1 MRSKSKFRSGGKLMK
16 TESFGTTAGG
26 VKATLYTLENKNHTV
41 VKVTDLGATLVSVLY
56 ADKEGKLCDMVLGY
70 DDAGAYEKGTS
81 YFGATIGRNGNRIKG
96 ARATIDGKEW
106 VIEANEGENSLHSG
120 SNGFHHLMWEMKENG
135 NNFVSFYHYSPQEEQ
150 GFPGNMHIT
159 VTYTLDDE
167 DTIHIAYDA
176 KADADTVMNFTN
188 HSYFNLAGH
197 DSGVMEDQK
206 LQIMADAYTPVVD
219 SHAIPTGEIV
229 PVAGTP
235 MDFTT
240 MKPIGQD
247 IREDFDQLKYTG
259 GYDHNYVLSDKPGTM
274 RQMAKAECVASGIAM
289 DAYTDCCGVQF
300 YAGNFIGTQTGKGGV
315 TYGDRH
321 GFCLESQFYPNAVNE
336 KNFPSPVVPANTE
349 YHSET
354 KYHFYHM

>member
-1 MRSKSKFRSGGKLMK
+1 MK
-16 TESFGTTAGG
+16 TEAFGSIQSGK
-26 VKATLYTLENKNHTV
+26 KATLYILENKNHTV
-41 VKVTDLGATLVSVLY
+41 VKVTDFGATLVSVLF
-56 ADKEGKLCDMVLGY
+56 ADKDGVMKDMVLGY
-70 DDAGAYEKGTS
+70 DDAASYEKGTS
-81 YFGATIGRNGNRIKG
+81 CFGATIGRNGNRIKD
-96 ARATIDGKEW
+96 ARFTIDGKEW
-106 VIEANEGENSLHSG
+106 VIEANENNNSLHSG
-120 SNGFHHLMWEMKENG
+120 KNGFNHLMWEMKESGDNY
-135 NNFVSFYHYSPQEEQ
+135 VTFYHYSPQEEQ
-150 GFPGNMHIT
+150 GFPGNMHVT

-167 DTIHIAYDA
+167 DTVHITYHA

-197 DSGVMEDQK
+197 DSGVMLDQK
-206 LQIMADAYTPVVD
+206 LQLFADAYTPDED
-219 SHAIPTGEIV
+219 SHSIPTGEIA

-247 IREDFDQLKYTG
+247 INADFEQLHFTG

-274 RQMAKAECVASGIAM
+274 RQMAKAECDASGIAM
-289 DAYTDCCGVQF
+289 DAYTECCGVQL

-315 TYGDRH
+315 TYGDSH

-354 KYHFYHM
+354 KYHFYHI

>member
-1 MRSKSKFRSGGKLMK
+1 MK
-16 TESFGTTAGG
+16 TEAFGSIQSGK
-26 VKATLYTLENKNHTV
+26 KATLYILENKNHTV
-41 VKVTDLGATLVSVLY
+41 VKVTDFGATLVSVLF
-56 ADKEGKLCDMVLGY
+56 ADKDGVMKDMVLGY
-70 DDAGAYEKGTS
+70 DDAASYEKGTS
-81 YFGATIGRNGNRIKG
+81 CFGATIGRNGNRIKD
-96 ARATIDGKEW
+96 ARFTIDGKEW
-106 VIEANEGENSLHSG
+106 VIEANENNNSLHSG
-120 SNGFHHLMWEMKENG
+120 KNGFNHLMWEMKESGDNY
-135 NNFVSFYHYSPQEEQ
+135 VTFYHYSPQEEQ
-150 GFPGNMHIT
+150 GFPGNMHVT

-167 DTIHIAYDA
+167 DTVHITYHA

-197 DSGVMEDQK
+197 DSGVMLDQK
-206 LQIMADAYTPVVD
+206 LQLFADAYTPDED
-219 SHAIPTGEIV
+219 SHSIPTGEIA

-235 MDFTT
+235 MDFTA

-247 IREDFDQLKYTG
+247 INADFEQLHFTG

-274 RQMAKAECVASGIAM
+274 RQMAKAECDASGIAM
-289 DAYTDCCGVQF
+289 DAYTECCGVQL

-354 KYHFYHM
+354 KYHFYHI

>member
-1 MRSKSKFRSGGKLMK
+1 MK
-16 TESFGTTAGG
+16 TEAFGSIQSGK
-26 VKATLYTLENKNHTV
+26 KATLYILENKNHTV
-41 VKVTDLGATLVSVLY
+41 MKVTDFGATLVSVLF
-56 ADKEGKLCDMVLGY
+56 ADKDGVMKDMVLGY
-70 DDAGAYEKGTS
+70 DDAASYEKGTS
-81 YFGATIGRNGNRIKG
+81 CFGATIGRNGNRIKG
-96 ARATIDGKEW
+96 ARFTIDGKEW
-106 VIEANEGENSLHSG
+106 GIEANENGNSLHSG
-120 SNGFHHLMWEMKENG
+120 KNGFNHLMWEMKESGDNY
-135 NNFVSFYHYSPQEEQ
+135 VTFYHYSPQEEQ
-150 GFPGNMHIT
+150 GFPGNMHVT

-167 DTIHIAYDA
+167 DTVHITYHA

-197 DSGVMEDQK
+197 DSGVMLDQK
-206 LQIMADAYTPVVD
+206 LLLFADAYTPDED
-219 SHAIPTGEIV
+219 SHSIPTGEIA

-247 IREDFDQLKYTG
+247 INADFEQLHFTG

-274 RQMAKAECVASGIAM
+274 RQMAKAECDASGIAM
-289 DAYTDCCGVQF
+289 DAYTECCGVQL

-315 TYGDRH
+315 TYGNRH

-354 KYHFYHM
+354 KYHFYHI

>member
-1 MRSKSKFRSGGKLMK
+1 MK
-16 TESFGTTAGG
+16 TEAFGSIQSGK
-26 VKATLYTLENKNHTV
+26 KATLYILENKNHTV
-41 VKVTDLGATLVSVLY
+41 VKVTDFGATLVSVLF
-56 ADKEGKLCDMVLGY
+56 ADKDGVMKDMVLGY
-70 DDAGAYEKGTS
+70 DDAASYEKGTS
-81 YFGATIGRNGNRIKG
+81 CFGATIGRNGNRIKD
-96 ARATIDGKEW
+96 ARFTIDGKEW
-106 VIEANEGENSLHSG
+106 VIEANENNNSLHSG
-120 SNGFHHLMWEMKENG
+120 KNGFNHLMWEMKESGDNY
-135 NNFVSFYHYSPQEEQ
+135 VTFYHYSPQEEQ
-150 GFPGNMHIT
+150 GFPGNMHVT

-167 DTIHIAYDA
+167 DTVHITYHA

-197 DSGVMEDQK
+197 DSGVMLDQK
-206 LQIMADAYTPVVD
+206 LQLFADAYTPDED
-219 SHAIPTGEIV
+219 SHSIPTGEIA

-247 IREDFDQLKYTG
+247 INADFEQLHFTG

-274 RQMAKAECVASGIAM
+274 RQMAKAECDASGIAM
-289 DAYTDCCGVQF
+289 DAYTECCGVQL

-336 KNFPSPVVPANTE
+336 KNFPSPVVPADTE
-349 YHSET
+349 YRSET
-354 KYHFYHM
+354 KYHFYHI

>member
-1 MRSKSKFRSGGKLMK
+1 MK
-16 TESFGTTAGG
+16 TEAFGSIQSGK
-26 VKATLYTLENKNHTV
+26 KATLYILENKNHTV
-41 VKVTDLGATLVSVLY
+41 VKVTDFGATLVSVLF
-56 ADKEGKLCDMVLGY
+56 ADKDGVMKDMVLGY
-70 DDAGAYEKGTS
+70 DDAASYEKGTS
-81 YFGATIGRNGNRIKG
+81 CFGATIGRNGNRIKD
-96 ARATIDGKEW
+96 ARFTIDGKEW
-106 VIEANEGENSLHSG
+106 VIEANENGNSLHSG
-120 SNGFHHLMWEMKENG
+120 KNGFNHLMWEMKESGDNY
-135 NNFVSFYHYSPQEEQ
+135 VTFYHYSPQEEQ
-150 GFPGNMHIT
+150 GFPGNMHVT

-167 DTIHIAYDA
+167 DTVHITYHA

-197 DSGVMEDQK
+197 DSGVMLDQK
-206 LQIMADAYTPVVD
+206 LQLFADAYTPDED
-219 SHAIPTGEIV
+219 SHSIPTGEIA

-240 MKPIGQD
+240 MRPIGQD
-247 IREDFDQLKYTG
+247 INADFEQLHFTG

-274 RQMAKAECVASGIAM
+274 RQMAKAECDASGIAM
-289 DAYTDCCGVQF
+289 DAYTECCGVQL

-354 KYHFYHM
+354 KYHFYHI

>member
-1 MRSKSKFRSGGKLMK
+1 MK
-16 TESFGTTAGG
+16 TEAFGSIQSGK
-26 VKATLYTLENKNHTV
+26 KATLYILENKNHTV
-41 VKVTDLGATLVSVLY
+41 VKVTDFGATLVSVLF
-56 ADKEGKLCDMVLGY
+56 ADKDGVMKDMVLGY
-70 DDAGAYEKGTS
+70 DDAASYEKGTS
-81 YFGATIGRNGNRIKG
+81 CFGATIGRNGNRIKD
-96 ARATIDGKEW
+96 ARFTIDGKEW
-106 VIEANEGENSLHSG
+106 VIEANENNNSLHSG
-120 SNGFHHLMWEMKENG
+120 KNGFNHLMWEMKESGDNY
-135 NNFVSFYHYSPQEEQ
+135 VTFYHYSPQEEQ
-150 GFPGNMHIT
+150 GFPGNMHVT

-167 DTIHIAYDA
+167 DTVHITYNA

-197 DSGVMEDQK
+197 DSGVMLDQK
-206 LQIMADAYTPVVD
+206 LKLFADAYTPDED
-219 SHAIPTGEIV
+219 SHSIPTGEIA

-247 IREDFDQLKYTG
+247 INADFEQLHFTG

-274 RQMAKAECVASGIAM
+274 RQMAKAECDASGIAM
-289 DAYTDCCGVQF
+289 DAYTECCGVQL

-354 KYHFYHM
+354 KYHFYHI

>member
-1 MRSKSKFRSGGKLMK
+1 MK
-16 TESFGTTAGG
+16 TEAFGSIQSGK
-26 VKATLYTLENKNHTV
+26 KATLYILENKNHTV
-41 VKVTDLGATLVSVLY
+41 VKVTDFGATLVSVLF
-56 ADKEGKLCDMVLGY
+56 ADKDGVMKDMVLGY
-70 DDAGAYEKGTS
+70 DDAASYEKGTS
-81 YFGATIGRNGNRIKG
+81 CFGATIGRNGNRIKD
-96 ARATIDGKEW
+96 ARFTIDGKEW
-106 VIEANEGENSLHSG
+106 VIEANENNNSLHSG
-120 SNGFHHLMWEMKENG
+120 KNGFNHLMWEMKESGDNY
-135 NNFVSFYHYSPQEEQ
+135 VTFYHYSPQEEQ
-150 GFPGNMHIT
+150 GFPGNMHVT

-167 DTIHIAYDA
+167 DTVHITYNA

-197 DSGVMEDQK
+197 DSGVMLDQK
-206 LQIMADAYTPVVD
+206 LQLFADAYTPDED
-219 SHAIPTGEIV
+219 SHSIPTGEIA

-247 IREDFDQLKYTG
+247 INADFEQLHFTG

-274 RQMAKAECVASGIAM
+274 RQMAKAECDASGIAM
-289 DAYTDCCGVQF
+289 DAYTECCGVQL

-354 KYHFYHM
+354 KYHFYHI

>member
-1 MRSKSKFRSGGKLMK
+1 MK
-16 TESFGTTAGG
+16 TEAFGSIQSGK
-26 VKATLYTLENKNHTV
+26 KATLYILENKNHTV
-41 VKVTDLGATLVSVLY
+41 VKVTDFGATLVSVLF
-56 ADKEGKLCDMVLGY
+56 ADKDGVMKDMVLGY
-70 DDAGAYEKGTS
+70 DDAASYEKGTS
-81 YFGATIGRNGNRIKG
+81 CFGATIGRNGNRIRG
-96 ARATIDGKEW
+96 ARFTIDGKEW
-106 VIEANEGENSLHSG
+106 VIEANENNNSLHSG
-120 SNGFHHLMWEMKENG
+120 KNGFNHLMWEMKESGDNY
-135 NNFVSFYHYSPQEEQ
+135 VTFYHYSPQEEQ
-150 GFPGNMHIT
+150 GFPGNMHVT

-167 DTIHIAYDA
+167 DTVHITYHA

-197 DSGVMEDQK
+197 DSGVMLDQK
-206 LQIMADAYTPVVD
+206 LQLFADAYTPDED
-219 SHAIPTGEIV
+219 SHSIPTGEIA

-247 IREDFDQLKYTG
+247 INADFEQLHFTG

-274 RQMAKAECVASGIAM
+274 RQMAKAECDASGIAM
-289 DAYTDCCGVQF
+289 DAYTECCGVQL

-354 KYHFYHM
+354 KYHFYHI

>member
-1 MRSKSKFRSGGKLMK
+1 MK
-16 TESFGTTAGG
+16 TEAFGSIQSGK
-26 VKATLYTLENKNHTV
+26 KATLYILENKNHTV
-41 VKVTDLGATLVSVLY
+41 VKVTDFGATLVSVLF
-56 ADKEGKLCDMVLGY
+56 ADKDGVMKDMVLGY
-70 DDAGAYEKGTS
+70 DDAASYEKGTS
-81 YFGATIGRNGNRIKG
+81 CFGATIGRNGNRIKD
-96 ARATIDGKEW
+96 ARFTIDGKEW
-106 VIEANEGENSLHSG
+106 VIEANENNNSLHSG
-120 SNGFHHLMWEMKENG
+120 KNGFNHLMWEMKESGDNY
-135 NNFVSFYHYSPQEEQ
+135 VTFYHYSPQEEQ
-150 GFPGNMHIT
+150 GFPGNMHVT

-167 DTIHIAYDA
+167 DTVHITYHA

-197 DSGVMEDQK
+197 DSGVMLDQK
-206 LQIMADAYTPVVD
+206 LQLFADAYTPDED
-219 SHAIPTGEIV
+219 SHSIPTGEIA

-247 IREDFDQLKYTG
+247 INADFEQLHFTG
-259 GYDHNYVLSDKPGTM
+259 GYDHNYVLSDKPGAM
-274 RQMAKAECVASGIAM
+274 RQMAKAECDASGIAM
-289 DAYTDCCGVQF
+289 DAYTECCGVQL

-354 KYHFYHM
+354 KYHFYHI

>member
-1 MRSKSKFRSGGKLMK
+1 MK
-16 TESFGTTAGG
+16 TEAFGSIQSGK
-26 VKATLYTLENKNHTV
+26 KATLYILENKNHMV
-41 VKVTDLGATLVSVLY
+41 VKVTDFGATLVSVLF
-56 ADKEGKLCDMVLGY
+56 ADKDGVMKDMVLGY
-70 DDAGAYEKGTS
+70 DDAASYEKGTS
-81 YFGATIGRNGNRIKG
+81 CFGATIGRNGNRIKD
-96 ARATIDGKEW
+96 ARFTIDGKEW
-106 VIEANEGENSLHSG
+106 VIEANENNNSLHSG
-120 SNGFHHLMWEMKENG
+120 KNGFNHLMWEMKESGDNY
-135 NNFVSFYHYSPQEEQ
+135 VTFYHYSPQEEQ
-150 GFPGNMHIT
+150 GFPGNMHVT

-167 DTIHIAYDA
+167 DTVHITYHA

-197 DSGVMEDQK
+197 DSGVMLDQK
-206 LQIMADAYTPVVD
+206 LQLFADAYTPDED
-219 SHAIPTGEIV
+219 SHSIPTGEIA

-247 IREDFDQLKYTG
+247 INADFEQLHFTG

-274 RQMAKAECVASGIAM
+274 RQMAKAECDASGIAM
-289 DAYTDCCGVQF
+289 DAYTECCGVQL

-354 KYHFYHM
+354 KYHFYHI

>member
-1 MRSKSKFRSGGKLMK
+1 MK
-16 TESFGTTAGG
+16 TEAFGSIQSGK
-26 VKATLYTLENKNHTV
+26 KATLYILENKNHTV
-41 VKVTDLGATLVSVLY
+41 VKVTDFGATLVSVLF
-56 ADKEGKLCDMVLGY
+56 ADKDGVMKDMVLGY
-70 DDAGAYEKGTS
+70 DDAASYEKGTS
-81 YFGATIGRNGNRIKG
+81 CFGATIGRNGNRIKD
-96 ARATIDGKEW
+96 ARFTIDGKEW
-106 VIEANEGENSLHSG
+106 VIEANENGNSLHSG
-120 SNGFHHLMWEMKENG
+120 KNGFNHLMWEMKESGDNY
-135 NNFVSFYHYSPQEEQ
+135 VTFYHYSPQEEQ
-150 GFPGNMHIT
+150 GFPGNMHVT

-167 DTIHIAYDA
+167 DTVHITYNA

-197 DSGVMEDQK
+197 DSGVMLDQK
-206 LQIMADAYTPVVD
+206 LQLFADAYTPDED
-219 SHAIPTGEIV
+219 SHSIPTGEIA

-235 MDFTT
+235 MDFTA

-247 IREDFDQLKYTG
+247 INADFEQLHFTG

-274 RQMAKAECVASGIAM
+274 RQMAKAECDASGIAM
-289 DAYTDCCGVQF
+289 DAYTECCGVQL

-354 KYHFYHM
+354 KYHFYHI

>member
-1 MRSKSKFRSGGKLMK
+1 MK
-16 TESFGTTAGG
+16 TEAFGSIQSGK
-26 VKATLYTLENKNHTV
+26 KATLYILENKNHTV
-41 VKVTDLGATLVSVLY
+41 VKVTDFGATLVSVLF
-56 ADKEGKLCDMVLGY
+56 ADKYGVMKDMVLGY
-70 DDAGAYEKGTS
+70 DDAASYEKGTS
-81 YFGATIGRNGNRIKG
+81 CFGATIGRNGNRIKG
-96 ARATIDGKEW
+96 ARFTIDGKEW
-106 VIEANEGENSLHSG
+106 VIEANENNNSLHSG
-120 SNGFHHLMWEMKENG
+120 KNGFNHLMWEMKESGDNY
-135 NNFVSFYHYSPQEEQ
+135 VTFYHYSPQEEQ
-150 GFPGNMHIT
+150 GFPGNMHVT

-167 DTIHIAYDA
+167 DTVHITYHA

-197 DSGVMEDQK
+197 DSGVMLDQK
-206 LQIMADAYTPVVD
+206 LQLFADAYTPDED
-219 SHAIPTGEIV
+219 SHSIPTGEIA

-247 IREDFDQLKYTG
+247 INADFEQLHFTG

-274 RQMAKAECVASGIAM
+274 RQMAKAECDASGIAM
-289 DAYTDCCGVQF
+289 DAYTECCGVQL

-354 KYHFYHM
+354 KYHFYHI

>member
-1 MRSKSKFRSGGKLMK
+1 MK
-16 TESFGTTAGG
+16 TEAFGSIQSGK
-26 VKATLYTLENKNHTV
+26 KATLYILENKNHTV
-41 VKVTDLGATLVSVLY
+41 VKVTDFGATLVSVLF
-56 ADKEGKLCDMVLGY
+56 ADKDGVMKDMVLGY
-70 DDAGAYEKGTS
+70 DDAASYEKGTS
-81 YFGATIGRNGNRIKG
+81 CFGATIGRNGNRIKG
-96 ARATIDGKEW
+96 ARFTIDGKEW
-106 VIEANEGENSLHSG
+106 VIEANENNNSLHSCK
-120 SNGFHHLMWEMKENG
+120 NGFNHLMWGMKESGDNY
-135 NNFVSFYHYSPQEEQ
+135 VTFYHYSPQEEQ
-150 GFPGNMHIT
+150 GFPGNMHVT

-167 DTIHIAYDA
+167 DTVHITYHA

-197 DSGVMEDQK
+197 DSGVMLDQK
-206 LQIMADAYTPVVD
+206 LQLFADAYTPDED
-219 SHAIPTGEIV
+219 SHSIPTGEIA

-247 IREDFDQLKYTG
+247 INADFEQLHFTG

-274 RQMAKAECVASGIAM
+274 RQMAKAECDASGIAM
-289 DAYTDCCGVQF
+289 DAYTECCGVQL

-354 KYHFYHM
+354 KYHFYHI

>member
-1 MRSKSKFRSGGKLMK
+1 MK
-16 TESFGTTAGG
+16 TEAFGSIQSGK
-26 VKATLYTLENKNHTV
+26 KATLYILENKNHTV
-41 VKVTDLGATLVSVLY
+41 VKVTDFGATLVSVLF
-56 ADKEGKLCDMVLGY
+56 ADKDGVMKDMVLGY
-70 DDAGAYEKGTS
+70 DDAASYEKGTS
-81 YFGATIGRNGNRIKG
+81 CFGATIGRNGNRIKG
-96 ARATIDGKEW
+96 ARFTIDGKEW
-106 VIEANEGENSLHSG
+106 VIEANENNNSLHSG
-120 SNGFHHLMWEMKENG
+120 KNGFNHLMWEMKESGDNY
-135 NNFVSFYHYSPQEEQ
+135 VTFYHYSPQEEQ
-150 GFPGNMHIT
+150 GSPGNMHVT

-167 DTIHIAYDA
+167 DTVHITYHA

-197 DSGVMEDQK
+197 DSGVMLDQK
-206 LQIMADAYTPVVD
+206 LQLFADAYTPDED
-219 SHAIPTGEIV
+219 SHSIPTGEIA

-240 MKPIGQD
+240 MKTIGQD
-247 IREDFDQLKYTG
+247 INADFEQLHFTG

-274 RQMAKAECVASGIAM
+274 RQMAKAECDASGIAM
-289 DAYTDCCGVQF
+289 DAYTECCGVQL

-354 KYHFYHM
+354 KYHFYHI

>member
-1 MRSKSKFRSGGKLMK
+1 MK
-16 TESFGTTAGG
+16 TEAFGSIQSGK
-26 VKATLYTLENKNHTV
+26 KATLYILENKNHTV
-41 VKVTDLGATLVSVLY
+41 VKVTDFGATLVSVLF
-56 ADKEGKLCDMVLGY
+56 ADKDGVMKDMVLGY
-70 DDAGAYEKGTS
+70 DDAASYEKGTS
-81 YFGATIGRNGNRIKG
+81 CFGATIGRNGNRIKD
-96 ARATIDGKEW
+96 ARFTIDGKEW
-106 VIEANEGENSLHSG
+106 VIEANENNNSLHSG
-120 SNGFHHLMWEMKENG
+120 KNGFNHLMWEMKESGDNY
-135 NNFVSFYHYSPQEEQ
+135 VTFYHYSPQEEQ
-150 GFPGNMHIT
+150 GFPGNMHVA
-159 VTYTLDDE
+159 VTYMLDEE
-167 DTIHIAYDA
+167 DTVHITYNA

-197 DSGVMEDQK
+197 DSGVMLDQK
-206 LQIMADAYTPVVD
+206 LQLFADAYTPDED
-219 SHAIPTGEIV
+219 SHSIPTGEIA

-247 IREDFDQLKYTG
+247 INADFEQLHFTG

-274 RQMAKAECVASGIAM
+274 RQMAKAECDASGIAM
-289 DAYTDCCGVQF
+289 DAYTECCGVQL
-300 YAGNFIGTQTGKGGV
+300 YAGNFIGTQIGKGGV

-354 KYHFYHM
+354 KYHFYHI

>member
-1 MRSKSKFRSGGKLMK
+1 MK
-16 TESFGTTAGG
+16 TEAFGSIQSGK
-26 VKATLYTLENKNHTV
+26 KATLYILENKNHTV
-41 VKVTDLGATLVSVLY
+41 VKVTDFGATLVSVLF
-56 ADKEGKLCDMVLGY
+56 ADKGGVMKDMVLGY
-70 DDAGAYEKGTS
+70 DDAASYEKGTS
-81 YFGATIGRNGNRIKG
+81 CFGATIGRNGNRIKD
-96 ARATIDGKEW
+96 ARFTIDGKEW
-106 VIEANEGENSLHSG
+106 VIEANENGNSLHSG
-120 SNGFHHLMWEMKENG
+120 KNGFNHLMWEMKESGDNY
-135 NNFVSFYHYSPQEEQ
+135 VTFYHYSPQEEQ
-150 GFPGNMHIT
+150 GFPGNMHVT

-167 DTIHIAYDA
+167 DTVHITYNA

-197 DSGVMEDQK
+197 DSGVMLDQK
-206 LQIMADAYTPVVD
+206 LQLFADAYTPDED
-219 SHAIPTGEIV
+219 SHSIPTGEIA

-247 IREDFDQLKYTG
+247 INADFEQLHFTG

-274 RQMAKAECVASGIAM
+274 RQMAKAECDASGIAM
-289 DAYTDCCGVQF
+289 DAYTECCGVQL

-354 KYHFYHM
+354 KYHFYHI

>member
-1 MRSKSKFRSGGKLMK
+1 MK
-16 TESFGTTAGG
+16 TEAFGSIQSGK
-26 VKATLYTLENKNHTV
+26 KATLYILENKNHTV
-41 VKVTDLGATLVSVLY
+41 VKVTDFGATLVSVLF
-56 ADKEGKLCDMVLGY
+56 ADKDGVMKDMVLGY
-70 DDAGAYEKGTS
+70 DDAASYEKGTS
-81 YFGATIGRNGNRIKG
+81 CFGATIGRNGNRIKD
-96 ARATIDGKEW
+96 ARFTIDGKEW
-106 VIEANEGENSLHSG
+106 VIEANENNNSLHSG
-120 SNGFHHLMWEMKENG
+120 KNGFNHLMWEMKESGDNY
-135 NNFVSFYHYSPQEEQ
+135 VTFYHYSPQEEQ
-150 GFPGNMHIT
+150 GFPGNMHVT

-167 DTIHIAYDA
+167 DTVHITYHA

-197 DSGVMEDQK
+197 DSGVMLDQK
-206 LQIMADAYTPVVD
+206 LQLFADAYTPD
-219 SHAIPTGEIV
+219 ENSHSIPTGEIA

-247 IREDFDQLKYTG
+247 INADFEQLHFTG

-274 RQMAKAECVASGIAM
+274 RQMAKAECDASGIAM
-289 DAYTDCCGVQF
+289 DAYTECCGVQL

-354 KYHFYHM
+354 KYHFYHI

>member
-1 MRSKSKFRSGGKLMK
+1 MK
-16 TESFGTTAGG
+16 TEAFGSIQSGK
-26 VKATLYTLENKNHTV
+26 KATLYILENKNHTV
-41 VKVTDLGATLVSVLY
+41 VKVTDFGATLVSVLF
-56 ADKEGKLCDMVLGY
+56 ADKDGVMKDMVLGY
-70 DDAGAYEKGTS
+70 DDATSYEKGTS
-81 YFGATIGRNGNRIKG
+81 CFGATIGRNGNRIKG
-96 ARATIDGKEW
+96 ARFTIDGKEW
-106 VIEANEGENSLHSG
+106 VIEANENNNSLHSG
-120 SNGFHHLMWEMKENG
+120 KNGFNHLMWEMKESGDNY
-135 NNFVSFYHYSPQEEQ
+135 VTFYHYSPQEEQ
-150 GFPGNMHIT
+150 GFPGNMHVT

-167 DTIHIAYDA
+167 DTVHITYHA

-197 DSGVMEDQK
+197 DSGVMLDQK
-206 LQIMADAYTPVVD
+206 LQLFADAYTPDED
-219 SHAIPTGEIV
+219 SHSIPTGEIA

-247 IREDFDQLKYTG
+247 INADFEQLHFTG

-274 RQMAKAECVASGIAM
+274 RQMAKAECDASGIAM
-289 DAYTDCCGVQF
+289 DAYTECCGVQL

-336 KNFPSPVVPANTE
+336 KNFPSPVVPADTE

-354 KYHFYHM
+354 KYHFYHI

>member
-1 MRSKSKFRSGGKLMK
+1 MK
-16 TESFGTTAGG
+16 TEAFGSIQSGK
-26 VKATLYTLENKNHTV
+26 KATLYILENKNHTV
-41 VKVTDLGATLVSVLY
+41 VKVTDFGATLVSVLF
-56 ADKEGKLCDMVLGY
+56 ADKDGVMKDMVLGY
-70 DDAGAYEKGTS
+70 DDAASYEKGTS
-81 YFGATIGRNGNRIKG
+81 CFGATIGRNGNRIKD
-96 ARATIDGKEW
+96 ARFSIDSKEW
-106 VIEANEGENSLHSG
+106 VIEANENNNSLHSG
-120 SNGFHHLMWEMKENG
+120 KNGFNHLMWEMKESGDNY
-135 NNFVSFYHYSPQEEQ
+135 VTFYHYSPQEEQ
-150 GFPGNMHIT
+150 GFPGNMHVT

-167 DTIHIAYDA
+167 DTVHITYHA

-197 DSGVMEDQK
+197 DSGVMLDQK
-206 LQIMADAYTPVVD
+206 LQLFADAYTPDED
-219 SHAIPTGEIV
+219 SHSIPTGEIA

-247 IREDFDQLKYTG
+247 INADFEQLHFTG

-274 RQMAKAECVASGIAM
+274 RQMAKAECDASGIAM
-289 DAYTDCCGVQF
+289 DAYTECCGVQL

-354 KYHFYHM
+354 KYHFYHI

>member
-1 MRSKSKFRSGGKLMK
+1 MK
-16 TESFGTTAGG
+16 TEAFGSIQSGK
-26 VKATLYTLENKNHTV
+26 KATLYILENKNHTV
-41 VKVTDLGATLVSVLY
+41 VKVTDFGATLVSVLF
-56 ADKEGKLCDMVLGY
+56 ADKDGVMKDMVLGY
-70 DDAGAYEKGTS
+70 DDAASYEKGTS
-81 YFGATIGRNGNRIKG
+81 CFGATIGRNGNRIKD
-96 ARATIDGKEW
+96 ARFTIDGKEW
-106 VIEANEGENSLHSG
+106 VIEANENNNSLHSG
-120 SNGFHHLMWEMKENG
+120 KNGFNHLMWEMKESGDNY
-135 NNFVSFYHYSPQEEQ
+135 VTFYHYSPQEEQ
-150 GFPGNMHIT
+150 GFPGNMHVT

-167 DTIHIAYDA
+167 DTVHITYHA

-197 DSGVMEDQK
+197 DSGVMLDQK
-206 LQIMADAYTPVVD
+206 LQLFADAYTPDED
-219 SHAIPTGEIV
+219 SHSIPTGEIA

-247 IREDFDQLKYTG
+247 INADFEQLHFTG

-274 RQMAKAECVASGIAM
+274 RQMAKAECDASGIAM
-289 DAYTDCCGVQF
+289 DAYTECCGVQL

-315 TYGDRH
+315 TYGNRH

-336 KNFPSPVVPANTE
+336 KNFPSPVVPADTE

-354 KYHFYHM
+354 KYHFYHI

>member
-1 MRSKSKFRSGGKLMK
+1 MK
-16 TESFGTTAGG
+16 TEAFGSIQSGK
-26 VKATLYTLENKNHTV
+26 KATLYILENKNHTV
-41 VKVTDLGATLVSVLY
+41 VKVTDFGATLVSVLF
-56 ADKEGKLCDMVLGY
+56 ADKDGVMKDMVLGY
-70 DDAGAYEKGTS
+70 DDAASYEKGTS
-81 YFGATIGRNGNRIKG
+81 CFGATIGRNGNRIKD
-96 ARATIDGKEW
+96 ARFTIDGKEW
-106 VIEANEGENSLHSG
+106 VIEANENNNSLHSG
-120 SNGFHHLMWEMKENG
+120 KNGFNHLMWEMKESGDNY
-135 NNFVSFYHYSPQEEQ
+135 VTFYHYSPQEEQ
-150 GFPGNMHIT
+150 GFPGNMHVT

-167 DTIHIAYDA
+167 DTVHITYNA

-197 DSGVMEDQK
+197 DSGVMLDQK
-206 LQIMADAYTPVVD
+206 LQLFADAYTPDED
-219 SHAIPTGEIV
+219 SHSIPTGEIA

-247 IREDFDQLKYTG
+247 INADFEQLHFTG

-274 RQMAKAECVASGIAM
+274 RQMAKAECDASGIAM
-289 DAYTDCCGVQF
+289 DAYTECCGVQL

-336 KNFPSPVVPANTE
+336 KNFPSPVVPADTE

-354 KYHFYHM
+354 KYHFYHI

>member
-1 MRSKSKFRSGGKLMK
+1 MK
-16 TESFGTTAGG
+16 TEAFGSIQSGK
-26 VKATLYTLENKNHTV
+26 KATLYILENKNHTV
-41 VKVTDLGATLVSVLY
+41 VKVTDFGATLVSVLF
-56 ADKEGKLCDMVLGY
+56 ADKDGVMKDMVLGY
-70 DDAGAYEKGTS
+70 DDAASYEKGTS
-81 YFGATIGRNGNRIKG
+81 CFGATIGRNGNRIKG
-96 ARATIDGKEW
+96 ARFTIDGKEW
-106 VIEANEGENSLHSG
+106 VIEANENNNSLHSG
-120 SNGFHHLMWEMKENG
+120 KNGFNHLMWEMKESGDNY
-135 NNFVSFYHYSPQEEQ
+135 VTFYHYSPQEEQ
-150 GFPGNMHIT
+150 GFPGNMHVT

-167 DTIHIAYDA
+167 DTVHITYHA

-197 DSGVMEDQK
+197 DSGVMLDQK
-206 LQIMADAYTPVVD
+206 LQLFADAYTPDED
-219 SHAIPTGEIV
+219 SHSIPTGEIA

-247 IREDFDQLKYTG
+247 INADFEQLHFTG
-259 GYDHNYVLSDKPGTM
+259 GYDHNYVISDKPGTM
-274 RQMAKAECVASGIAM
+274 RQMAKAECDASGIAM
-289 DAYTDCCGVQF
+289 DAYTECCGVQL

-354 KYHFYHM
+354 KYHFYHI

>member
-1 MRSKSKFRSGGKLMK
+1 MK
-16 TESFGTTAGG
+16 TEAFGSIQSGK
-26 VKATLYTLENKNHTV
+26 KATLYILENKNHTV
-41 VKVTDLGATLVSVLY
+41 VKVTDFGATLVSVLF
-56 ADKEGKLCDMVLGY
+56 ADKDGVMKDMVLGY
-70 DDAGAYEKGTS
+70 DDAASYEKGTS
-81 YFGATIGRNGNRIKG
+81 CFGATIGRNGNRIKD
-96 ARATIDGKEW
+96 ARFTIDSKEW
-106 VIEANEGENSLHSG
+106 VIEANENNNSLHSG
-120 SNGFHHLMWEMKENG
+120 KNGFNHLMWEMKESGDNY
-135 NNFVSFYHYSPQEEQ
+135 VTFYHYSPQEEQ
-150 GFPGNMHIT
+150 GFPGNMHVT

-167 DTIHIAYDA
+167 DTVHITYHA

-197 DSGVMEDQK
+197 DSGVMLDQK
-206 LQIMADAYTPVVD
+206 LQLFVDAYTPDED
-219 SHAIPTGEIV
+219 SHSIPTGEIA

-247 IREDFDQLKYTG
+247 INADFEQLHFTG

-274 RQMAKAECVASGIAM
+274 RQMAKAECDASGIAM
-289 DAYTDCCGVQF
+289 DAYTECCGVQL

-336 KNFPSPVVPANTE
+336 KNFPSPVVPADTE

-354 KYHFYHM
+354 KYHFYHI

>member
-1 MRSKSKFRSGGKLMK
+1 MK
-16 TESFGTTAGG
+16 TEAFGSIQSGK
-26 VKATLYTLENKNHTV
+26 KATLYILENKNHTV
-41 VKVTDLGATLVSVLY
+41 VKVTDFGATLVSVLF
-56 ADKEGKLCDMVLGY
+56 ADKDGVMKDMVLGY
-70 DDAGAYEKGTS
+70 DDAASYEKGTS
-81 YFGATIGRNGNRIKG
+81 CFGATIGRNGNRIKD
-96 ARATIDGKEW
+96 ARFTIDGKEW
-106 VIEANEGENSLHSG
+106 VIEANENNNSLHSG
-120 SNGFHHLMWEMKENG
+120 KNGFNHLMWEMKESGDNY
-135 NNFVSFYHYSPQEEQ
+135 VTFYHYSPQEEQ
-150 GFPGNMHIT
+150 GFPGNMHVT

-167 DTIHIAYDA
+167 DTVHITYHA

-197 DSGVMEDQK
+197 DSGVMLDQK
-206 LQIMADAYTPVVD
+206 LQLFADAYTPDED
-219 SHAIPTGEIV
+219 SHSIPTGEIA

-247 IREDFDQLKYTG
+247 INADFEQLHFTG

-274 RQMAKAECVASGIAM
+274 RQMAKAECDASGIAM
-289 DAYTDCCGVQF
+289 DAYTECCGVQL

-315 TYGDRH
+315 TYGNRH

-354 KYHFYHM
+354 KYHFYHI

>member
-1 MRSKSKFRSGGKLMK
+1 MK
-16 TESFGTTAGG
+16 TEAFGSIQSGK
-26 VKATLYTLENKNHTV
+26 KATLYILENKNHTV
-41 VKVTDLGATLVSVLY
+41 VKVTDFGATLVSVLF
-56 ADKEGKLCDMVLGY
+56 ADKDGVMKDMVLGY
-70 DDAGAYEKGTS
+70 DDAAFYEKGTS
-81 YFGATIGRNGNRIKG
+81 CFGATIGRNGNRIKG
-96 ARATIDGKEW
+96 ARFTIDGKEW
-106 VIEANEGENSLHSG
+106 VIEANENNNSLHSG
-120 SNGFHHLMWEMKENG
+120 KNGFNHLMWEMKESGDNY
-135 NNFVSFYHYSPQEEQ
+135 VTFYHYSPQEEQ
-150 GFPGNMHIT
+150 GFPGNMHVT

-167 DTIHIAYDA
+167 DTVHITYHA

-197 DSGVMEDQK
+197 DSGVMLDQK
-206 LQIMADAYTPVVD
+206 LQLFADAYTPDED
-219 SHAIPTGEIV
+219 SHSIPTGEIA

-247 IREDFDQLKYTG
+247 INADFEQLHFTG

-274 RQMAKAECVASGIAM
+274 RQMAKAECDASGIAM
-289 DAYTDCCGVQF
+289 DAYTECCGVQL

-354 KYHFYHM
+354 KYHFYHI

>member
-1 MRSKSKFRSGGKLMK
+1 MK
-16 TESFGTTAGG
+16 TEAFGSIQSGK
-26 VKATLYTLENKNHTV
+26 KATLYILENKNHTV
-41 VKVTDLGATLVSVLY
+41 MKVTDFGATLVSVLF
-56 ADKEGKLCDMVLGY
+56 ADKDGVMKDMVLGY
-70 DDAGAYEKGTS
+70 DDAASYEKGTS
-81 YFGATIGRNGNRIKG
+81 CFGATIGRNGNRIKD
-96 ARATIDGKEW
+96 ARFTIDGKEW
-106 VIEANEGENSLHSG
+106 VIEANENNNSLHSG
-120 SNGFHHLMWEMKENG
+120 KNGFNHLMWEMKESGDNY
-135 NNFVSFYHYSPQEEQ
+135 VTFYHYSPQEEQ
-150 GFPGNMHIT
+150 GFPGNMHVT

-167 DTIHIAYDA
+167 DTVHITYHA

-197 DSGVMEDQK
+197 DSGVMLDQK
-206 LQIMADAYTPVVD
+206 LQLFADAYTPDED
-219 SHAIPTGEIV
+219 SHSIPTGEIA

-247 IREDFDQLKYTG
+247 INADFEQLHFTG

-274 RQMAKAECVASGIAM
+274 RQMAKAECDASGIAM
-289 DAYTDCCGVQF
+289 DAYTECCGVQL

-336 KNFPSPVVPANTE
+336 KNFPSPVVPADTE

-354 KYHFYHM
+354 KYHFYHI

>member
-1 MRSKSKFRSGGKLMK
+1 MK
-16 TESFGTTAGG
+16 TEAFGSIQSGK
-26 VKATLYTLENKNHTV
+26 KATLYILENKNHTV
-41 VKVTDLGATLVSVLY
+41 VKVTDFGATLVSVLF
-56 ADKEGKLCDMVLGY
+56 ADKDGVMKDMVLGY
-70 DDAGAYEKGTS
+70 DDAASYEKGTS
-81 YFGATIGRNGNRIKG
+81 CFGATIGRNGNRIKD
-96 ARATIDGKEW
+96 ARFTIDGKEW
-106 VIEANEGENSLHSG
+106 VIEANENNNSLHSG
-120 SNGFHHLMWEMKENG
+120 KNGFNHLMWEMKESGDNY
-135 NNFVSFYHYSPQEEQ
+135 VTFYHYSPQEEQ
-150 GFPGNMHIT
+150 GFPGNMHVT

-167 DTIHIAYDA
+167 DTVHITYHA

-197 DSGVMEDQK
+197 DSGVMLDQK
-206 LQIMADAYTPVVD
+206 LQLFADAYTPDED
-219 SHAIPTGEIV
+219 SHSIPTGEIA

-247 IREDFDQLKYTG
+247 INADFEQLHFTG

-274 RQMAKAECVASGIAM
+274 RQMAKAECDASGIAM
-289 DAYTDCCGVQF
+289 DAYTECCGVQL

-321 GFCLESQFYPNAVNE
+321 GFCLESQFYPNAVNA
-336 KNFPSPVVPANTE
+336 KNFPSPVVPADTE

-354 KYHFYHM
+354 KYHFYHI

>member
-1 MRSKSKFRSGGKLMK
+1 M
-16 TESFGTTAGG
+16 
-26 VKATLYTLENKNHTV
+26 
-41 VKVTDLGATLVSVLY
+41 
-56 ADKEGKLCDMVLGY
+56 
-70 DDAGAYEKGTS
+70 
-81 YFGATIGRNGNRIKG
+81 
-96 ARATIDGKEW
+96 
-106 VIEANEGENSLHSG
+106 IEANENNNSLHSG
-120 SNGFHHLMWEMKENG
+120 KNGFNHLMWEMKESGDNY
-135 NNFVSFYHYSPQEEQ
+135 VTFYHYSPQEEQ
-150 GFPGNMHIT
+150 GFPGNMHVT

-167 DTIHIAYDA
+167 DTVHITYHA

-197 DSGVMEDQK
+197 DSGVMLDQK
-206 LQIMADAYTPVVD
+206 LQLFADAYTPDED
-219 SHAIPTGEIV
+219 SHSIPTGEIA

-247 IREDFDQLKYTG
+247 INADFEQLHFTG

-274 RQMAKAECVASGIAM
+274 RQMAKAECDASGIAM
-289 DAYTDCCGVQF
+289 DAYTECCGVQL

-336 KNFPSPVVPANTE
+336 KNFPSPVVPADTE

-354 KYHFYHM
+354 KYHFYHI

>member
-1 MRSKSKFRSGGKLMK
+1 MK
-16 TESFGTTAGG
+16 TEAFGSIQSGK
-26 VKATLYTLENKNHTV
+26 KATLYILENKNHTV
-41 VKVTDLGATLVSVLY
+41 VKVTDFGATLVSVLF
-56 ADKEGKLCDMVLGY
+56 ADKDGVMKDMVLGY
-70 DDAGAYEKGTS
+70 DDAASYEKGTS
-81 YFGATIGRNGNRIKG
+81 CFGATIGRNGNRIKG
-96 ARATIDGKEW
+96 ARFTIDGKEW
-106 VIEANEGENSLHSG
+106 VSEGNENDNSLHSG
-120 SNGFHHLMWEMKENG
+120 KNGFNHLMWEMKESGDNY
-135 NNFVSFYHYSPQEEQ
+135 VTFYHYSPQEEQ
-150 GFPGNMHIT
+150 GFPGNMHVT

-167 DTIHIAYDA
+167 DTVHITYHA

-197 DSGVMEDQK
+197 DSGVMLDQK
-206 LQIMADAYTPVVD
+206 LQLFADAYTPDED
-219 SHAIPTGEIV
+219 SHSIPTGEIA

-247 IREDFDQLKYTG
+247 INADFEQLHFTG

-274 RQMAKAECVASGIAM
+274 RQMAKAECDASGIAM
-289 DAYTDCCGVQF
+289 DAYTECCGVQL

-354 KYHFYHM
+354 KYHFYHI

>member
-1 MRSKSKFRSGGKLMK
+1 MK
-16 TESFGTTAGG
+16 TEAFGSIQSGK
-26 VKATLYTLENKNHTV
+26 KATLYILENKNHTV
-41 VKVTDLGATLVSVLY
+41 VKVTDFGATLVSVLF
-56 ADKEGKLCDMVLGY
+56 ADKDGVMKDMVLGY
-70 DDAGAYEKGTS
+70 DDAASYEKGTS
-81 YFGATIGRNGNRIKG
+81 CFGATIGRNGNRIKG
-96 ARATIDGKEW
+96 ARFTIDGKEW
-106 VIEANEGENSLHSG
+106 VIEANENNNSLHSG
-120 SNGFHHLMWEMKENG
+120 KNGFNHLMWEMKESGDNY
-135 NNFVSFYHYSPQEEQ
+135 VTFYHYSPQEEQ
-150 GFPGNMHIT
+150 GFPGNMHVM

-167 DTIHIAYDA
+167 DTVHITYHA

-197 DSGVMEDQK
+197 DSGVMLDQK
-206 LQIMADAYTPVVD
+206 LQLFADAYTPDED
-219 SHAIPTGEIV
+219 SHSIPTGEIA

-247 IREDFDQLKYTG
+247 INADFEQLHFTG

-274 RQMAKAECVASGIAM
+274 RQMAKAECDASGIAM
-289 DAYTDCCGVQF
+289 DAYTECCGVQL

-354 KYHFYHM
+354 KYHFYHI

>member
-1 MRSKSKFRSGGKLMK
+1 MK
-16 TESFGTTAGG
+16 TEAFGSIQSGK
-26 VKATLYTLENKNHTV
+26 KATLYILENKNHTV
-41 VKVTDLGATLVSVLY
+41 VKVTDFGATLVSVLF
-56 ADKEGKLCDMVLGY
+56 ADKDGVMKDMVLGY
-70 DDAGAYEKGTS
+70 DDAASYEKGTS
-81 YFGATIGRNGNRIKG
+81 CFGATIGRNGNRIKD
-96 ARATIDGKEW
+96 ARFTIDGKEW
-106 VIEANEGENSLHSG
+106 VIEANENNNSLHSG
-120 SNGFHHLMWEMKENG
+120 KNGFNHLMWEMKESGDNY
-135 NNFVSFYHYSPQEEQ
+135 VTFYHYSPQEEQ
-150 GFPGNMHIT
+150 GFPGNMHVT
-159 VTYTLDDE
+159 VTYTLDEE
-167 DTIHIAYDA
+167 DTVHITYHA

-197 DSGVMEDQK
+197 DSGVMLDQK
-206 LQIMADAYTPVVD
+206 LQLFADAYTPDED
-219 SHAIPTGEIV
+219 SHSIPTGEIA

-247 IREDFDQLKYTG
+247 INADFEQLHFTG

-274 RQMAKAECVASGIAM
+274 RQMAKAECDASGIAM
-289 DAYTDCCGVQF
+289 DAYTECCGVQL

-354 KYHFYHM
+354 KYHFYHI

>member
-1 MRSKSKFRSGGKLMK
+1 MK
-16 TESFGTTAGG
+16 TEAFGSIQSGK
-26 VKATLYTLENKNHTV
+26 KATLYILENKNHTV
-41 VKVTDLGATLVSVLY
+41 VKVTDFGATLVSVLF
-56 ADKEGKLCDMVLGY
+56 ADKDGVMKDMVLGY
-70 DDAGAYEKGTS
+70 DDAASYEKGTS
-81 YFGATIGRNGNRIKG
+81 CFGATIGRNGNRIKD
-96 ARATIDGKEW
+96 ARFTIDGKEW
-106 VIEANEGENSLHSG
+106 VIEANENGNRLHSG
-120 SNGFHHLMWEMKENG
+120 KKGFHHLMWEMKESGDNY
-135 NNFVSFYHYSPQEEQ
+135 VTFYHYSPQEEQ
-150 GFPGNMHIT
+150 GFPGNMHVT

-167 DTIHIAYDA
+167 DTVHITYNA

-197 DSGVMEDQK
+197 DSGVMLDQK
-206 LQIMADAYTPVVD
+206 LQLFADAYTPHED
-219 SHAIPTGEIV
+219 SHSIPTGEIA

-235 MDFTT
+235 MDFTP

-247 IREDFDQLKYTG
+247 INADFEQLHFTG

-274 RQMAKAECVASGIAM
+274 RQMAKAECDASGIAM
-289 DAYTDCCGVQF
+289 DAYTECCGVQL

-354 KYHFYHM
+354 KYRFYHI

>member
-1 MRSKSKFRSGGKLMK
+1 MK
-16 TESFGTTAGG
+16 TEAFGSIQSGK
-26 VKATLYTLENKNHTV
+26 KATLYILENKNHTV
-41 VKVTDLGATLVSVLY
+41 VKVTDFGATLVSVLF
-56 ADKEGKLCDMVLGY
+56 ADKDGVMKDMVLGY
-70 DDAGAYEKGTS
+70 DDAASYEKGTS
-81 YFGATIGRNGNRIKG
+81 CFGATIGRNGNRIKD
-96 ARATIDGKEW
+96 ARFTIDGKEW
-106 VIEANEGENSLHSG
+106 VIEANENNNSLHSG
-120 SNGFHHLMWEMKENG
+120 KNGFNHLMWEMKESGDNY
-135 NNFVSFYHYSPQEEQ
+135 VTFYHYSPQEEQ
-150 GFPGNMHIT
+150 GFPGNMHVT

-167 DTIHIAYDA
+167 DTVHITYNA

-197 DSGVMEDQK
+197 DSGVMLDQK
-206 LQIMADAYTPVVD
+206 LQLFADAYTPDED
-219 SHAIPTGEIV
+219 SHSIPTGEIA

-247 IREDFDQLKYTG
+247 INADFEQLHFTG
-259 GYDHNYVLSDKPGTM
+259 GYDHNYVLCDKPGTM
-274 RQMAKAECVASGIAM
+274 RQMAKAECDASGIAM
-289 DAYTDCCGVQF
+289 DAYTECCGVQL

-336 KNFPSPVVPANTE
+336 KNFPSPVVPANIE

-354 KYHFYHM
+354 KYHFYHI

>member
-1 MRSKSKFRSGGKLMK
+1 MK
-16 TESFGTTAGG
+16 TEAFGSIQSGK
-26 VKATLYTLENKNHTV
+26 KATLYILENKNHTV
-41 VKVTDLGATLVSVLY
+41 VKVTDFGATLVSVLF
-56 ADKEGKLCDMVLGY
+56 ADKDGVMKDMVLGY
-70 DDAGAYEKGTS
+70 DDAASYEKGTS
-81 YFGATIGRNGNRIKG
+81 CFGATIGRNGNRIKD
-96 ARATIDGKEW
+96 ARFTIDGKEW
-106 VIEANEGENSLHSG
+106 VIEANENNNSLHSG
-120 SNGFHHLMWEMKENG
+120 KNGFNHLMWEMKESGDNY
-135 NNFVSFYHYSPQEEQ
+135 VTFYHYSPQEEQ
-150 GFPGNMHIT
+150 GFPGNMHVT

-167 DTIHIAYDA
+167 DTVHITYHA

-197 DSGVMEDQK
+197 DSGVMLDQK
-206 LQIMADAYTPVVD
+206 LKLFADAYTPDED
-219 SHAIPTGEIV
+219 SHSIPTGEIA

-247 IREDFDQLKYTG
+247 INADFEQLHFTG

-274 RQMAKAECVASGIAM
+274 RQMAKAECDASGIAM
-289 DAYTDCCGVQF
+289 DAYTECCGVQL

-336 KNFPSPVVPANTE
+336 KNFPSPVVPADTE

-354 KYHFYHM
+354 KYHFYHI

>member
-1 MRSKSKFRSGGKLMK
+1 MK
-16 TESFGTTAGG
+16 TEAFGSIQSGK
-26 VKATLYTLENKNHTV
+26 KATLYILENKNHTV
-41 VKVTDLGATLVSVLY
+41 VKVTDFGATLVSVLF
-56 ADKEGKLCDMVLGY
+56 ADKDGVMKDMVLGY
-70 DDAGAYEKGTS
+70 DDAASYEKGTS
-81 YFGATIGRNGNRIKG
+81 CFGATIGRNGNRIKD
-96 ARATIDGKEW
+96 ARFTIDGKEW
-106 VIEANEGENSLHSG
+106 VIEANENGNSLHSG
-120 SNGFHHLMWEMKENG
+120 KNGFNHLMWEMKESGDNY
-135 NNFVSFYHYSPQEEQ
+135 VTFYHYSPQEEQ
-150 GFPGNMHIT
+150 GFPGNMHVT
-159 VTYTLDDE
+159 VTYTLDEE
-167 DTIHIAYDA
+167 DTVHITYNA

-197 DSGVMEDQK
+197 DSGVMLDQK
-206 LQIMADAYTPVVD
+206 LQLFADAYTPDED
-219 SHAIPTGEIV
+219 SHSIPTGEIA

-247 IREDFDQLKYTG
+247 INADFEQLHFTG

-274 RQMAKAECVASGIAM
+274 RQMAKAECDASGIAM
-289 DAYTDCCGVQF
+289 DAYTECCGVQL

-354 KYHFYHM
+354 KYHFYHI

>member
-1 MRSKSKFRSGGKLMK
+1 MK
-16 TESFGTTAGG
+16 TEAFGSIQSGK
-26 VKATLYTLENKNHTV
+26 KATLYILENKNHTV
-41 VKVTDLGATLVSVLY
+41 VKVTDFGATLVSVLF
-56 ADKEGKLCDMVLGY
+56 ADKDGVMKDMVLGY
-70 DDAGAYEKGTS
+70 DDAASYEKGTS
-81 YFGATIGRNGNRIKG
+81 CFGATIGRNGNRIKG
-96 ARATIDGKEW
+96 ARFTIDGKEW
-106 VIEANEGENSLHSG
+106 VIEANENNNSLHSG
-120 SNGFHHLMWEMKENG
+120 KNGFNHLMWEMKESGDNY
-135 NNFVSFYHYSPQEEQ
+135 VTFYHYSPQEEQ
-150 GFPGNMHIT
+150 GFPGNMHVT

-167 DTIHIAYDA
+167 ETVHITYHA

-197 DSGVMEDQK
+197 DSGVMLDQK
-206 LQIMADAYTPVVD
+206 LQLFADAYTPDED
-219 SHAIPTGEIV
+219 SHSIPTGEIA

-247 IREDFDQLKYTG
+247 INADFEQLHFTG

-274 RQMAKAECVASGIAM
+274 RQMAKAECDASGIAM
-289 DAYTDCCGVQF
+289 DAYTECCGVQL

-336 KNFPSPVVPANTE
+336 KNFPSPVVPADTE

-354 KYHFYHM
+354 KYHFYHI

>member
-1 MRSKSKFRSGGKLMK
+1 MK
-16 TESFGTTAGG
+16 TEAFGSIQSGK
-26 VKATLYTLENKNHTV
+26 KATLYILENKNHTV
-41 VKVTDLGATLVSVLY
+41 VKVTDFGATLVSVLF
-56 ADKEGKLCDMVLGY
+56 ADKDGVMKDMVLGY
-70 DDAGAYEKGTS
+70 DDAASYEKGTS
-81 YFGATIGRNGNRIKG
+81 CFGATIGRNGNRIKG
-96 ARATIDGKEW
+96 ARFTIDGKEW
-106 VIEANEGENSLHSG
+106 VIETNENNNSLHSG
-120 SNGFHHLMWEMKENG
+120 KNGFNHLMWEMKESGDNY
-135 NNFVSFYHYSPQEEQ
+135 VTFYHYSPQEEQ
-150 GFPGNMHIT
+150 GFPGNMHVT

-167 DTIHIAYDA
+167 DTVHITYHA

-197 DSGVMEDQK
+197 DSGVMLDQK
-206 LQIMADAYTPVVD
+206 LQLFADAYTPDED
-219 SHAIPTGEIV
+219 SHSIPTGEIA

-247 IREDFDQLKYTG
+247 INADFEQLHFTG

-274 RQMAKAECVASGIAM
+274 RQMAKAECDASGIAM
-289 DAYTDCCGVQF
+289 DAYTECCGVQL

-354 KYHFYHM
+354 KYHFYHI

>member
-1 MRSKSKFRSGGKLMK
+1 MK
-16 TESFGTTAGG
+16 TEAFGSIQSGK
-26 VKATLYTLENKNHTV
+26 KATLYILENKNHTV
-41 VKVTDLGATLVSVLY
+41 VKVTDFGATLVSVLF
-56 ADKEGKLCDMVLGY
+56 ADKDGVMKDMVLGY
-70 DDAGAYEKGTS
+70 DDAASYEKGTS
-81 YFGATIGRNGNRIKG
+81 CFGATIGRNGNRIKG
-96 ARATIDGKEW
+96 ARFTIDGKEW
-106 VIEANEGENSLHSG
+106 VIEANENGNSLHSG
-120 SNGFHHLMWEMKENG
+120 KNGFNHLMWEVKESGDNY
-135 NNFVSFYHYSPQEEQ
+135 VTFYHYSPQEEQ
-150 GFPGNMHIT
+150 GFPGNMHVT

-167 DTIHIAYDA
+167 DTVHITYHA

-197 DSGVMEDQK
+197 DSGVMLDQK
-206 LQIMADAYTPVVD
+206 LQLFADAYTPD
-219 SHAIPTGEIV
+219 EDAHSIPTGEIA

-247 IREDFDQLKYTG
+247 INADFEQLHFTG

-274 RQMAKAECVASGIAM
+274 RQMAKAECDASGIAM
-289 DAYTDCCGVQF
+289 DAYTECCGVQL

-336 KNFPSPVVPANTE
+336 KNFPSPVVPADTE

-354 KYHFYHM
+354 KYHFYHI

>member
-1 MRSKSKFRSGGKLMK
+1 MK
-16 TESFGTTAGG
+16 TEAFGSIQSGK
-26 VKATLYTLENKNHTV
+26 KATLYSLENKNHTV
-41 VKVTDLGATLVSVLY
+41 VKVTDFGATLVSVLF
-56 ADKEGKLCDMVLGY
+56 ADKDGVMKDMVLGY
-70 DDAGAYEKGTS
+70 DDAASYEKGTS
-81 YFGATIGRNGNRIKG
+81 CFGATIGRNGNRIKG
-96 ARATIDGKEW
+96 ARFTIDGKEW
-106 VIEANEGENSLHSG
+106 VIEANENNNSLHSG
-120 SNGFHHLMWEMKENG
+120 KNGFNHLMWEMKESGDNY
-135 NNFVSFYHYSPQEEQ
+135 VTFYHYSPQEEQ
-150 GFPGNMHIT
+150 GFPGNMHVT

-167 DTIHIAYDA
+167 DTVHITYHA

-197 DSGVMEDQK
+197 DSGVMLDQK
-206 LQIMADAYTPVVD
+206 LQLFADAYTPDED
-219 SHAIPTGEIV
+219 SHSIPTGEIA

-247 IREDFDQLKYTG
+247 INADFEQLHFTG

-274 RQMAKAECVASGIAM
+274 RQMAKAECDASGIAM
-289 DAYTDCCGVQF
+289 DAYTECCGVQL

-354 KYHFYHM
+354 KYHFYHI